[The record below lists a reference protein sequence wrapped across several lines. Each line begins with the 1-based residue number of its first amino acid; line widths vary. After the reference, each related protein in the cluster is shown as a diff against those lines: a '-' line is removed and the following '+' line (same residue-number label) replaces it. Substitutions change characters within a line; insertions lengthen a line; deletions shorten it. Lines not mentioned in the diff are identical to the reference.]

1 MKKLTI
7 AAAIVCAAAMSQAAA
22 VDWNYSDYSEDSDQA
37 NFTVYC
43 IAGALQST
51 WESVDAVKAAALPN
65 GGSAVVIEGKRSTET
80 GDVSSWGS
88 ALTDDSG
95 YFFVVVNDTEDKFG
109 VMAGD
114 NFYVYDPE
122 AQQTSPG
129 SFNFDSVATTSSF
142 SGGPGPEPVPE
153 PTSGLLLLL
162 GVAGLAL
169 KRKRA

>member
-1 MKKLTI
+1 MKKLMI
-7 AAAIVCAAAMSQAAA
+7 AAAIVCAAAMSQAAS
-22 VDWNYSDYSEDSDQA
+22 VDWNYADYSEDSDQA

-43 IAGALQST
+43 IAGALQSA
-51 WESVDAVKAAALPN
+51 WDSVDAVKEAAMP
-65 GGSAVVIEGKRSTET
+65 GGTAVVIEGKRSTET
-80 GDVSSWGS
+80 GDQTAASQ
-88 ALTDDSG
+88 ALTKESG

-129 SFNFDSVATTSSF
+129 TFSFDGVATTSSF
-142 SGGPGPEPVPE
+142 GGGPGPSPVPE